1 VIYRGP
7 FSKVYDDEG
16 HVFFRG
22 QRMAVCERSY
32 NLLTGATYADQFIG
46 IAPVQEKIP
55 QTWGH
60 KPGALRAVSETK
72 GSAHKADSGSCC
84 C

>member
-7 FSKVYDDEG
+7 FAKVYDDEN
-16 HVFFRG
+16 HVFIRG

-32 NLLTGATYADQFIG
+32 NLLTGAAYADQFIG
-46 IAPVQEKIP
+46 IAPVQEITP
-55 QTWGH
+55 QNWCH
-60 KPGALRAVSETK
+60 DQGAIRAVTETK

-84 C
+84 